1 MRRKMSGKKPYKK
14 SVWDI
19 RTNVKVKNSGLY
31 LEFYISFLLQLWDM
45 RYGIIHTAILT
56 RLLQRKKRQKFII
69 DELNM
74 SHFYVSLRWI
84 ITSSVELFIGSLDLA
99 AALPVELPFS
109 SFTLATKT

>member
-1 MRRKMSGKKPYKK
+1 MASYTLQSSPDSY
-14 SVWDI
+14 SV
-19 RTNVKVKNSGLY
+19 
-31 LEFYISFLLQLWDM
+31 
-45 RYGIIHTAILT
+45 
-56 RLLQRKKRQKFII
+56 KKRQKFII